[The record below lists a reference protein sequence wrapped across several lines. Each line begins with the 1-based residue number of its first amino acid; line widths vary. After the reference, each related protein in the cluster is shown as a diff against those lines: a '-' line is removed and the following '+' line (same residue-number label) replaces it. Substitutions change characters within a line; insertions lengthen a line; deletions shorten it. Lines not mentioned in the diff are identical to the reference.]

1 MTGGGS
7 GGHIT
12 PILSLARVLRDQS
25 PQTKIVYIGL
35 KGDKLNMSKDEQG
48 LFDEAYYV
56 SSGKFRRYHG
66 ESFWAHVV
74 DIRTLALN
82 LRDFFKVWIG
92 IFQARKILKSIQPDA
107 IFSKGGFVVV
117 PVGIAAH
124 WQKIPIVTH
133 DSDIIPGLAN
143 RIIGRWAV
151 IHTTGMPTKFYNYPP
166 AKMRY
171 VGIPVNPDIKI
182 VIPKLQKEYMQ
193 QLGIPEDSLIL
204 LIAGGGL
211 GSKRVNELVLSI
223 APDLLASES
232 RLYVVHITGQQH
244 QKVVQQK
251 YEARL
256 SASQMERVRVLS
268 YTTDFYK
275 YSGAADLIITRSGA
289 TILAEFALQA
299 KACIV
304 IPSPFLASGHQ
315 LKNAHELNSLDAA
328 MVVSENIAPAN
339 LFKITHDL
347 LGNDQRRNELA
358 TKLSA
363 TAKPK
368 ASEKLV
374 KILLTVASREE
385 VPD

>member
-1 MTGGGS
+1 
-7 GGHIT
+7 
-12 PILSLARVLRDQS
+12 LSLARVLRDIS
-25 PQTKIVYIGL
+25 PQTRIIYIGL
-35 KGDKLNMSKDEQG
+35 KGDKLNISKAERE
-48 LFDEAYYV
+48 LFNDVYFV

-66 ESFWAHVV
+66 ESFWLHLIDVK
-74 DIRTLALN
+74 TLALN
-82 LRDFFKVWIG
+82 TKDFFKLWIG
-92 IFQARKILKSIQPDA
+92 IFQARKILKIIKPNA

-143 RIIGRWAV
+143 RILGRWAA
-151 IHTTGMPTKFYNYPP
+151 IHTTGMPAKFYNYPL
-166 AKMRY
+166 AKTRY

-182 VIPKLQKEYMQ
+182 VTPTLQKEYKR
-193 QLGIPEDSLIL
+193 QLGIPEDSLVL

-223 APDLLASES
+223 AQDLLANEPK
-232 RLYVVHITGQQH
+232 LYIIHITGQQH
-244 QKVVQQK
+244 QSMVQQK

-256 SASQMERVRVLS
+256 SASQMDKVRILS
-268 YTTDFYK
+268 FTSEFYK

-304 IPSPFLASGHQ
+304 IPSPFLAAGHQ

-328 MVVSENIAPAN
+328 VVVSENIAPAD
-339 LFKITHDL
+339 LFKVTYDL
-347 LGNDQRRNELA
+347 LKNDRKRNEFA
-358 TKLSA
+358 AKLSA

-374 KILLTVASREE
+374 KILLAIASREE

>member
-1 MTGGGS
+1 
-7 GGHIT
+7 
-12 PILSLARVLRDQS
+12 LSLARVLRDQS

-35 KGDKLNMSKDEQG
+35 KGDKLNISKNEQEV
-48 LFDEAYYV
+48 FDEVYYI

-66 ESFWAHVV
+66 ESLWAHVI
-74 DIRTLALN
+74 DIKTLALN
-82 LRDFFKVWIG
+82 FRDFFKVIIG
-92 IFQARKILKSIQPDA
+92 IFQARKILKLVRPDA

-117 PVGIAAH
+117 PVGITAH
-124 WQKIPIVTH
+124 WRKIPIITH

-143 RIIGRWAV
+143 RILGRWTT
-151 IHTTGMPTKFYNYPP
+151 IHATGMPVKFYSYPP
-166 AKMRY
+166 AKTRY
-171 VGIPVNPDIKI
+171 VGIPVNPNIKM
-182 VIPKLQKEYMQ
+182 VTPKLQKEYKQ
-193 QLGIPEDSLIL
+193 QLGIPEDSLVL

-223 APDLLASES
+223 APDLLTSEH
-232 RLYVVHITGQQH
+232 RLYIVHITGQKH
-244 QKVVQQK
+244 QMIVRQK

-256 SASQMERVRVLS
+256 SVGQMERVRILS
-268 YTTDFYK
+268 YTNDFYK
-275 YSGAADLIITRSGA
+275 YSGAAELIITRSGA

-304 IPSPFLASGHQ
+304 IPSPFLAAGHQ
-315 LKNAHELNSLDAA
+315 LKNAHELTSLNAA
-328 MVVSENIAPAN
+328 VVVSENVAPAN

-347 LGNDQRRNELA
+347 LENDQRRNELA
-358 TKLSA
+358 SKLSA

-374 KILLTVASREE
+374 KILLAVASREE